1 MELRQLRYF
10 LAVADELHFGRA
22 AQRLHMS
29 QPPLSVQVGRLEQ
42 EVGTPLFERSTRR
55 VSLTP
60 AGRHLQER
68 ARHILEE
75 VESVRTDMRDYVDG
89 LTRVGSFESPPHP
102 EASENSPRR
111 SRHENR
117 YSAS

>member
-29 QPPLSVQVGRLEQ
+29 QPPLSVQVSRLER

-60 AGRHLQER
+60 AGRHLQQR
-68 ARHILEE
+68 ARLILEE
-75 VESVRTDMRDYVDG
+75 VDSMRADMRDYVDG
-89 LTRVGSFESPPHP
+89 LARVTSFDSHSP
-102 EASENSPRR
+102 EAAENSPRT